1 MVKSFTQQSDIMDA
15 GDTEPQIIPST
26 IYQAK
31 NQQRVQKLEILT
43 EELISTM
50 GEVFHVL
57 TGKRH
62 INEKFLTA
70 AGVDPKSGMLYVKL
84 APYTLK
90 GDALDLDSFDG
101 HLESDLDM
109 FFHKLTRA
117 AGNNDEMSIDPLN
130 HKPATLLTF
139 ESPFAMLDVLD
150 SLLKQERHHDLGTVA
165 LPLEPD
171 MSINKAFAQA
181 TTTLD
186 DIISIKNSLGHLRVY
201 AQNILHP
208 LLPTTT
214 ENAVYRL
221 H

>member
-15 GDTEPQIIPST
+15 GDTEPQIIPSA

-31 NQQRVQKLEILT
+31 NQQRMQKLEILT
-43 EELISTM
+43 KELTSIM
-50 GEVFHVL
+50 VDIFHVL
-57 TGKRH
+57 TGNRH
-62 INEKFLTA
+62 IDKSFLRA
-70 AGVDPKSGMLYVKL
+70 SGMDQKSSIYTKL

-117 AGNNDEMSIDPLN
+117 AGNNDEMSINPLD
-130 HKPATLLTF
+130 HKPATLLAF
-139 ESPFAMLDVLD
+139 ESPFVMLDVLD
-150 SLLKQERHHDLGTVA
+150 SLLKQERHHDLDTVA